1 MPVIQFTIKPE
12 LLGALGSL
20 AGVSLSAISP
30 LNYGKGAAALPEQ
43 VRELAALGVCDAA
56 GAILPAN
63 RAAVSCLARADAFT
77 RIYLSTRTHITEYIA
92 YFGPDGTITGITNDA
107 GMQIVTSPSKG
118 DAILE
123 GIRQVIGDSVYRSVP
138 FSASL
143 TPQETLVLA
152 ALIDLQRQEMLAK
165 AAEGKPAE
173 RIAGTPPAVA
183 AMLARPAGNLQWFS
197 SSFADLF
204 PKKIPGEAQIPDLLD
219 ALAAKGHVIASGPAY
234 TLPDETVILCRG
246 HLLPAMVLT
255 LTSGHADAGGKVA
268 ISGFS
273 CFISGIH
280 DFLLVDAN
288 GEKVELESA
297 SGAGI
302 LEYLHA
308 FLTDRTVLEKIR
320 PSAQQDVKPA
330 AGPVKRFCSS
340 CGTPI
345 REGLK
350 FCSNCGGKI

>member
-1 MPVIQFTIKPE
+1 MTTIQFTLKPE
-12 LLGALGSL
+12 LLGALGNL
-20 AGVSLSAISP
+20 AREPLSTISP
-30 LNYGKGAAALPEQ
+30 LNYGKGEAATPDQ
-43 VRELAALGVCDAA
+43 VRELAALGVCDSA

-77 RIYLSTRTHITEYIA
+77 RIYLSTRTNVMEYIA

-107 GMQIVTSPSKG
+107 GMQIVTCPSQG

-138 FSASL
+138 FSANL

-152 ALIDLQRQEMLAK
+152 ALIDLQRKEMLSK
-165 AAEGKPAE
+165 AAEGRPAE
-173 RIAGTPPAVA
+173 KIAGTPPAIA
-183 AMLARPAGNLQWFS
+183 AMLARPSGNLQWFS

-204 PKKIPGEAQIPDLLD
+204 PKKIPDEGEIPALLNTL
-219 ALAAKGHVIASGPAY
+219 ALKGHVVASGPAY

-246 HLLPAMVLT
+246 HLLPTTVLT
-255 LTSGHADAGGKVA
+255 LTSGHADAGGKVTIA
-268 ISGFS
+268 GFS

-280 DFLLVDAN
+280 DFLSVDAN
-288 GEKVELESA
+288 GERVELETA

-302 LEYLHA
+302 FEYLHV

-320 PSAQQDVKPA
+320 PSAQQNGKPA

-340 CGTPI
+340 CGSPI
-345 REGLK
+345 RDGLK
-350 FCSNCGGKI
+350 FCGNCGAKI